1 MKQVESQRKLSR
13 WDSVST
19 SMLAW
24 WYRLRARQLAFL
36 ARRPHRSFQPTRR
49 RDYVRSLR
57 LPGYWSFTAEVYRV
71 LWQRK
76 TVYGYVVLVYG
87 VLVAIFVG
95 LASQDLYTTL
105 NETLKETGG
114 EVFSGN
120 FGQVGQ
126 ASLLLLAGM
135 TGSLTETL
143 SETQQL
149 YAVLFGL
156 MAWLTTVWLL
166 RAQLAGQRPR
176 FRDALYSSGSPIVPT
191 LLVAAVMMV
200 QLLPI
205 AIVAL
210 ATSAA
215 LSSGFLESGVVA
227 MVFTIAGVLLV
238 TLSLYWLTSTAIA
251 LVVVT
256 LPGMYPMRAI
266 RTAGDLVIG
275 RRLRILYRWIW
286 MVLMIAL
293 IWTIVVIPSILLDTG
308 LKSLVPFL
316 SAVPIVPV
324 VLLIVSSFTIVF
336 SSAYIY
342 LLYRKVVD
350 DDASPA

>member
-1 MKQVESQRKLSR
+1 MKRVESQSKLSR
-13 WDSVST
+13 WDSVSA

-49 RDYVRSLR
+49 RDYVRSLH

-71 LWQRK
+71 LWRRK

-105 NETLKETGG
+105 SETLKETSG
-114 EVFSGN
+114 EVFSGDV
-120 FGQVGQ
+120 GQVGQ
-126 ASLLLLAGM
+126 AGLLLLAGM

-143 SETQQL
+143 SEVQQL
-149 YAVLFGL
+149 YAVIFGL

-215 LSSGFLESGVVA
+215 LGSGFLESGAVA
-227 MVFTIAGVLLV
+227 MVFTVAGVLLV
-238 TLSLYWLTSTAIA
+238 TLSLYWITSTAIA

-266 RTAGDLVIG
+266 RTAGDLVVG

-286 MVLMIAL
+286 MVLMIVL
-293 IWTIVVIPSILLDTG
+293 IWMIVVIPFILLDTG
-308 LKSLVPFL
+308 LKSLLPFL